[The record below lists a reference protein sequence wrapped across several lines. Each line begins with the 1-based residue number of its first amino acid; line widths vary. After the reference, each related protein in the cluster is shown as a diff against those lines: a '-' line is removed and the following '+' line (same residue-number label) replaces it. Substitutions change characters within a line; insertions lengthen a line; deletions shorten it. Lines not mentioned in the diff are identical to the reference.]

1 MNRYEYLEK
10 IDQLLITLPYDERR
24 EIMYDY
30 EEHFKEALKDGKT
43 EEEIIIALGSPEK
56 IASQY
61 ATKLTVVDKAK
72 PEQPNNHVKKP
83 IPKRPVKKGNGP
95 VEIILLLFVAIIV
108 GSILLGPY
116 LGLWGIV
123 IAFFVCGI
131 VFVFLGFT
139 LLLSSIVSV
148 PISFI
153 SLPFLFEY
161 PVLLFAGSIAL
172 ICIGGLILI
181 ATYYIVKA
189 LCYMTYYLIQWF
201 IKLVRGY

>member
-1 MNRYEYLEK
+1 MNRFEYLEK
-10 IDQLLITLPYDERR
+10 LDQLLTTLPYDERR

-30 EEHFKEALKDGKT
+30 EEHFKESLKDGKT
-43 EEEIIIALGSPEK
+43 DEEIIIALGSLEK

-61 ATKLTVVDKAK
+61 ATKLAVIDKAK
-72 PEQPNNHVKKP
+72 PNQPNKQMKKP
-83 IPKRPVKKGNGP
+83 ILKKPVKKGNGP
-95 VEIILLLFVAIIV
+95 VEILLLSFVAIII
-108 GSILLGPY
+108 GSLLLGPY
-116 LGLWGIV
+116 IGLWAIV

-139 LLLSSIVSV
+139 FLLSSIVSV
-148 PISFI
+148 PISFV

-161 PVLLFAGSIAL
+161 PILLFTGSIAL

-181 ATYYIVKA
+181 ITYYIVKA
-189 LCYMTYYLIQWF
+189 LCYLTYYLIQWI